1 MNKTSVDI
9 FHPYARSMLC
19 LQREDEVA
27 GNSERSQTPVSKLGL
42 FSWKE
47 KDSHNRTKKLP
58 GVGLPSNCQTRGVLE
73 IPRERGLPSLL

>member
-19 LQREDEVA
+19 LQREDEAA

-58 GVGLPSNCQTRGVLE
+58 DVGK
-73 IPRERGLPSLL
+73 